1 MIIDNEKIKIKVDQ
15 LLKTNKIKIPTVQK
29 DEIDT
34 FDELMNEIWACNGV
48 SVDKINQIQKV
59 EKLITKMSDEEIRKV
74 DGWNGWTALH
84 ALGQIGG
91 FGDKISELYSV
102 KLALILLNKAPDLID
117 VKAKKYG
124 DTALDVAIGH
134 NNVKLIETFLEFKPS
149 LVNNLSDTGM
159 TILHSA
165 ATYCN
170 SDIVAKIVSKMNPEL
185 INLGTDGYTAL
196 YFATAGRAR
205 DTSNAEIIFNRMSVD
220 GIKKTLKKQNYSER
234 KEIEKLIDKVIIAS
248 DKSIEYNCTNFEA
261 YHRKG
266 QMLDVLDKKEEAQ
279 EYYKKAEKVL
289 ISQLQCQ
296 NNDLI
301 TSLEKVKI
309 SQLQCQNDDLIT
321 SLENIVIDNDQLK
334 LSGTTYKEDGF
345 SCNIF

>member
-1 MIIDNEKIKIKVDQ
+1 MKRQKKKKTIEDEIIIDNEKIKIKVDQ

-34 FDELMNEIWACNGV
+34 FDELMKEIWACNGV

-59 EKLITKMSDEEIRKV
+59 EKLITKISDEEIRKV
-74 DGWNGWTALH
+74 NGWNGWTALH

-102 KLALILLNKAPDLID
+102 KLALILLDKAPDLID

-124 DTALDVAIGH
+124 STALDVAIGH

-149 LVNNLSDTGM
+149 LVNTLSDTGM

-165 ATYCN
+165 ATHCN

-185 INLGTDGYTAL
+185 INLGTDGGYTAL

-205 DTSNAEIIFNRMSVD
+205 DTSNAEIIFNKMSVD
-220 GIKKTLKKQNYSER
+220 GIKKTLEKAKEYNKESR

-248 DKSIEYNCTNFEA
+248 DKSIEYNFSNFEA

-266 QMLDVLDKKEEAQ
+266 EMLDVLDKKEEAQ

-296 NNDLI
+296 NN
-301 TSLEKVKI
+301 
-309 SQLQCQNDDLIT
+309 NLIT

-334 LSGTTYKEDGF
+334 LSGTTYEEDSF